1 MPSWLG
7 AGGMYQQVACCGSLE
22 QHHTFAFNQWL
33 PLKKICREEN
43 SVPQEIRRE
52 MPRWLWLIWG

>member
-1 MPSWLG
+1 LV
-7 AGGMYQQVACCGSLE
+7 VANLAAILE